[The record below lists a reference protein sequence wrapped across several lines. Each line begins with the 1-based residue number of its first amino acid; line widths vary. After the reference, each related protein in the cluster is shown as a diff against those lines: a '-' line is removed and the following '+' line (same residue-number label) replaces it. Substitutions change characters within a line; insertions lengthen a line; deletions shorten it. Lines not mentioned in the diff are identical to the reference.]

1 MDECM
6 RMHEGAEKKGASER
20 SCNCST
26 SVRVPVRFVWS
37 ARFVWCAK
45 SLGRAARPRPAG
57 RRRQQ
62 QQRATAAMSFRL
74 RHRAHFHP
82 LLLTR
87 SLHLRVPR
95 LHTPRQWHW
104 AWPLHRL
111 DAAAPPPHSP
121 LRAAWPSAVRQLAVA
136 DDASAL
142 AFVSHDGSV
151 ALLCPPAPPRPLV
164 VSADPAPLC
173 TNATSLAFFHIALS
187 DHHPPRHLLA
197 VSYHSGAVAFFDV
210 HSAALLAVSRPQ
222 HQPVRRLR
230 YYPTFHLLPHDPLY
244 PVASTNSGLIALYA
258 WTGAVARI
266 SATDILNLLAPE
278 PPVFDPHGTNW
289 LVWNLTAQHA
299 VLDVAPCATDP
310 SSIYEPDPTP
320 PHAPL
325 RLAAAGLNPPLA
337 AYSVT
342 TDAAFSARAAAKR
355 AASTVLSAARGFFLS
370 RIGSA
375 SVPADAPSA
384 QQLSPVIGVA
394 RHSASWADNFSDLH
408 TSISIGD
415 VRDTARKSVNAVLQR
430 GHLVSE
436 DATLRTDAPLSAAS
450 ALYRAFDFRKV
461 LLEADTPSASHSTPP
476 PLQNDDDALFVRKR
490 SLEAEVAA
498 RVARLPQ
505 NARII
510 ERVVAAPL
518 PCSLLATSDTL
529 GRIFVQDPRDLCILR
544 VLKGYRDAQ
553 MAWLAQGGPL
563 LVVYAPRLSVLEL
576 HQPLA
581 QRRIDAFQLQSG
593 STLVQSTSHHVFVVV
608 PDGNLYELKKSRKG
622 HVHVD
627 RGDKKRKSEA
637 SELVLPKEDEQP
649 KEEDST
655 EYSSMEEESSPSANQ
670 RAPDVELVDNFTKAV
685 RKGYTSMASECLQ
698 RVEKDAYKLAYL
710 MATLVTCTSYI
721 RTEVHVAL
729 ASKAAEIAS
738 RLENSDLV
746 SRFEAH
752 RKLAEAFSLLA
763 ADEIPFELTGDQA
776 RLTKYGHRLLED
788 DLGAGLAEFAV
799 DELKATSV
807 QSKKMDKRLSCA
819 TPETELI
826 NCERFIL
833 SHAIAPTLD
842 VRAKSDYQLQ
852 PRADLEDEER
862 IWLSKAYFLKLLE
875 LESVS
880 VPTPGREHPIATDV
894 FIALKEYIA
903 LSEAEIVRY
912 FVTFFLNV
920 PILSLL
926 NTHVSLYASPLRCA
940 VSRLCSQF
948 PRDIVDPVITDA
960 CETTSAVPNAVLL
973 MRLCAVHD
981 SQSAGPEEGNGFL
994 ESLDRLDEVL
1004 LFRKL
1009 VRGSSVS
1016 PEVYEKFVARRC
1028 TGVPGDAERHA
1039 LTCLIDANDFNKAS
1053 NIIVS
1058 LHGSSTKKNF
1068 DRQQS
1073 ASISEAAL
1081 HACRRKAAE
1090 FITREAS
1097 KVLPAGV
1104 LTWILAS
1111 QGSDEQ
1117 NNRSKEESY
1126 ASKDRR
1132 MREMRALLLNAHTY
1146 IVDSSVDAV
1155 RCLQLAEAL
1164 SALLEQEALI
1174 HTEKQAPQ
1182 ASASDIGDMKVET
1195 VDLHDLHTPSPLPVV
1210 EEKNSAVSQ
1219 EKDGGSAEQDDVSRL
1234 ELTRTNAANIVDGT
1248 GSEEEEYFDASS
1260 QNINH

>member
-1 MDECM
+1 
-6 RMHEGAEKKGASER
+6 
-20 SCNCST
+20 
-26 SVRVPVRFVWS
+26 
-37 ARFVWCAK
+37 
-45 SLGRAARPRPAG
+45 
-57 RRRQQ
+57 
-62 QQRATAAMSFRL
+62 MSFRL
-74 RHRAHFHP
+74 RHRAHFEP
-82 LLLTR
+82 LSLTR
-87 SLHLRVPR
+87 TLQLRPPR

-104 AWPLHRL
+104 AWPLQPL
-111 DAAAPPPHSP
+111 DAAAPPPPSP
-121 LRAAWPSAVRQLAVA
+121 LRAVWASAVRAVAVA

-142 AFVSHDGSV
+142 AFVSHDGRA
-151 ALLCPPAPPRPLV
+151 ALLRPGSAPRPLAV
-164 VSADPAPLC
+164 VAQSAPLC
-173 TNATSLAFFHIALS
+173 TNATSLAFFHIAVT
-187 DHHPPRHLLA
+187 DRHPPRHLLA

-210 HSAALLAVSRPQ
+210 NSATLLAVSRPQ

-230 YYPTFHLLPHDPLY
+230 YYPTFHLIPHNPLY

-278 PPVFDPHGTNW
+278 QPVFDPHGTNW

-310 SSIYEPDPTP
+310 SSICEPDPTP

-342 TDAAFSARAAAKR
+342 TDAAFSARTAAKR
-355 AASTVLSAARGFFLS
+355 AASTMLSAARGFFLS

-375 SVPADAPSA
+375 SLTTDAPSA
-384 QQLSPVIGVA
+384 QELSPVIGVA
-394 RHSASWADNFSDLH
+394 RHSASWADDFSALH

-415 VRDTARKSVNAVLQR
+415 MRDTARKSVNAVLQR
-430 GHLVSE
+430 GSLVAE
-436 DATLRTDAPLSAAS
+436 DVDLRTDAPLSAAS

-461 LLEADTPSASHSTPP
+461 LLEGEKASASQPQP
-476 PLQNDDDALFVRKR
+476 QALPNDDESVFVRKR

-529 GRIFVQDPRDLCILR
+529 GRIFVQDPRDLCVLR

-581 QRRIDAFQLQSG
+581 QRRIDAFRLQSG
-593 STLVQSTSHHVFVVV
+593 TMLVQSSSHHVFVVF

-622 HVHVD
+622 HVLAD
-627 RGDKKRKSEA
+627 RSDKNRKLEA
-637 SELVLPKEDEQP
+637 SKLVLREEKEQEKEQ
-649 KEEDST
+649 DST
-655 EYSSMEEESSPSANQ
+655 EYTSIDENYSPSVNQ
-670 RAPDVELVDNFTKAV
+670 QAPDVELVDNFTKAV

-752 RKLAEAFSLLA
+752 RKLAEAFGLLA

-799 DELKATSV
+799 DELKASS
-807 QSKKMDKRLSCA
+807 QQAKKMGKRSRRA
-819 TPETELI
+819 MPETELI

-842 VRAKSDYQLQ
+842 VRANSDYQLQ
-852 PRADLEDEER
+852 PRSDLEAEER
-862 IWLSKAYFLKLLE
+862 VWLSKAYFLKLLE

-903 LSEAEIVRY
+903 FSEAEITRY

-948 PRDIVDPVITDA
+948 PRDIVDPIITDA

-973 MRLCAVHD
+973 IRLCAIHD
-981 SQSAGPEEGNGFL
+981 SQVAGTEENNRFL
-994 ESLDRLDEVL
+994 ESLGRLDEVL

-1016 PEVYEKFVARRC
+1016 PEVSEKFVARRC

-1039 LTCLIDANDFNKAS
+1039 LTCLIDADDFNRAS

-1058 LHGSSTKKNF
+1058 LHGSRTKKNF

-1117 NNRSKEESY
+1117 STRSEEELY

-1174 HTEKQAPQ
+1174 HTEKQIPPAP
-1182 ASASDIGDMKVET
+1182 ASDIGSIKVET
-1195 VDLHDLHTPSPLPVV
+1195 VDLGDLHTPSTSPVA
-1210 EEKNSAVSQ
+1210 EEKHSTASQ
-1219 EKDGGSAEQDDVSRL
+1219 EMEGGSAGKDDASRT
-1234 ELTRTNAANIVDGT
+1234 ETTNANPAEVAG
-1248 GSEEEEYFDASS
+1248 GAESEEEEYFDASS
-1260 QNINH
+1260 ESIQPGNGT